1 MHDALQT
8 PSDNTILRKIN
19 ILWDKNMTRCR
30 TEISVVQFIGE
41 SHIDPVLQNHISVF
55 GLHYNECH

>member
-19 ILWDKNMTRCR
+19 ILWDKNMTICR

-41 SHIDPVLQNHISVF
+41 SHIDPVFQNHISVF
-55 GLHYNECH
+55 GLHYYECH